1 MRLGL
6 MAVVGGLALAGC
18 ARGPNVST
26 DALPLKRVVVYR
38 NGVGYFERSGH
49 VAADRVTFKMRQQMV
64 GDFLATLAI
73 VERGGSAV
81 RAASFPLQIEEE
93 EAEEKIDPHLQ
104 SMLKPWPPP
113 KPKEDKSK
121 QMREV
126 ILSLDGREHDL
137 AVGYV
142 AETPVWR
149 PSYRL
154 VVREDGHADLQA
166 WGIVQNLSGED
177 WSEVKLAL
185 VAGAPLAFESTLG
198 DPVIPERPIVTD
210 TGEVIA
216 AVPKG
221 VTSLDGGDEGPV
233 DRVGGEELDE
243 EQEAPK
249 EEMAAEQAADSDD
262 LGDMV
267 AGSRRGGTSK
277 QLGDTQLGSP

>member
-1 MRLGL
+1 MGDIGRN
-6 MAVVGGLALAGC
+6 MTQVQERIAEAAL
-18 ARGPNVST
+18 
-26 DALPLKRVVVYR
+26 
-38 NGVGYFERSGH
+38 RSGREPSDVTLVAVTKTH
-49 VAADRVTFKMRQQMV
+49 PVETVVAAYQAGVRHFGENRV
-64 GDFLATLAI
+64 
-73 VERGGSAV
+73 
-81 RAASFPLQIEEE
+81 E

-198 DPVIPERPIVTD
+198 DPEKAKRPLAAILRYLTLLIDEILEAFPAGTVPPTEMVTLRS
-210 TGEVIA
+210 E
-216 AVPKG
+216 
-221 VTSLDGGDEGPV
+221 
-233 DRVGGEELDE
+233 EELE
-243 EQEAPK
+243 PYLKEPLSPGWKTVYGLPK
-249 EEMAAEQAADSDD
+249 IGQ
-262 LGDMV
+262 
-267 AGSRRGGTSK
+267 
-277 QLGDTQLGSP
+277 Q